1 MAEEIEKLV
10 DKIKTGINLP
20 NVRVGLFDI
29 QGHILYSSLGE
40 KASELASKL
49 TKGAFAAWD
58 IGDYQVKHLEK
69 GCLLVSRVTEKLAL
83 AIDSFE
89 REGLVIV
96 TMGAL
101 MKRFADEFEKIDK
114 LLPGKPISVPLPEE
128 KPVAEAPVKIEAAPE
143 PVKPVVE
150 QAVKAPPSSPLIN
163 ITPDLILTVSQANI
177 NKIEM
182 DPVMLSLIR
191 IFDGIKP
198 VSEIIKIA
206 GVDFNTAQPR
216 IIKLV
221 ENNILKVVSKPEEDN
236 LIYQYVYE
244 LIPPYTPD
252 NVAERACAGRS
263 DEVVTIMTNLDRGYT
278 VEELSVGL
286 SKVGLKK
293 TPQEVYQILEYY
305 RGINVARIKQIGSRD
320 ISELLKNP
328 AYQAIYTYTPGM
340 KYEETVKKLVIGDRK
355 TMIVLRNIDLRRPVA
370 EIYNGIRNLNIE
382 TTPEE
387 VLKIFEELERRGII
401 KKA

>member
-10 DKIKTGINLP
+10 TKIKSGVNLP
-20 NVRVGLFDI
+20 NIRIGLFDI
-29 QGHILYSSLGE
+29 QGNILYSSLGE

-101 MKRFADEFEKIDK
+101 MKRFAEDFDKIDK
-114 LLPGKPISVPLPEE
+114 LLPGKPITVPLVEE
-128 KPVAEAPVKIEAAPE
+128 KLVEPAPQQVEVTPE
-143 PVKPVVE
+143 PIKQEP
-150 QAVKAPPSSPLIN
+150 APSIPTSTTTPFIN
-163 ITPDLILTVSQANI
+163 ITPDLIFAVSHANI

-191 IFDGIKP
+191 AFDGIKP
-198 VSEIIKIA
+198 VSEVVKLA
-206 GVDFNTAQPR
+206 GVEYNTALPR
-216 IIKLV
+216 IIKLI
-221 ENNILKVVSKPEEDN
+221 ENGILTMVPNLEEDN
-236 LIYQYVYE
+236 LTYHFVYE
-244 LIPPYTPD
+244 LVPPYTVD
-252 NVAERACAGRS
+252 NVAEKACAGRS
-263 DEVVTIMTNLDRGYT
+263 EEVVTVMVNLDRGYT
-278 VEELSVGL
+278 IRELSAGL
-286 SKVGLKK
+286 AKIGYKK
-293 TPQEVYQILEYY
+293 SPKEVHEILEYY
-305 RGINVARIKQIGSRD
+305 KSINVTRIKQIGSGD

-328 AYQAIYTYTPGM
+328 SYQAIYSYTPGM
-340 KYEETVKKLVIGDRK
+340 NYEDAVKKVIIGDRK
-355 TMIVLRNIDLRRPVA
+355 TLIILRNINLRRPVA
-370 EIYNGIRNLNIE
+370 EIYNGIRDLNIE

-387 VLKIFEELERRGII
+387 VLKIFEDLEKRGII
-401 KKA
+401 KKI

>member
-10 DKIKTGINLP
+10 DKLKTGINLP

-114 LLPGKPISVPLPEE
+114 LLPGKPISVPIPEE
-128 KPVAEAPVKIEAAPE
+128 KPVAEAPAKIEAKPE
-143 PVKPVVE
+143 PVKPVAE
-150 QAVKAPPSSPLIN
+150 TAVKTQPTSPLIN

-182 DPVMLSLIR
+182 DPIMLSLIR
-191 IFDGIKP
+191 GFDGIKP
-198 VSEIIKIA
+198 VSEVIKIA
-206 GVDFNTAQPR
+206 GVDFNNAMPR
-216 IIKLV
+216 ITKLV

-236 LIYQYVYE
+236 LTYQYVYE
-244 LIPPYTPD
+244 LVPPYTPD

-263 DEVVTIMTNLDRGYT
+263 DEVVTIMVNLDRGYT

-293 TPQEVYQILEYY
+293 TPQEVYEILEYY
-305 RGINVARIKQIGSRD
+305 RGINVAKIKQIGSGD

-340 KYEETVKKLVIGDRK
+340 KYEEAVKKLVIGDRK
-355 TMIVLRNIDLRRPVA
+355 TIIVLRNIDLRRPVA
-370 EIYNGIRNLNIE
+370 EIYNGIRSLNIE

-401 KKA
+401 KKT